1 MNILQLKNKYISDKT
16 LVRLNSDEECLEM
29 SDNIWP
35 KVIYASNS
43 WPVINEIHPIAYKN
57 NTCNMQCKKNNICDI
72 CNNAIIRYTKT
83 KNSDDLEVGILNYN
97 LSNNNIDKIVSYK
110 ILINRSWTPITNTF
124 KYPNELGQHNSIYD
138 IDMVYKDIGQL
149 IKHVYDLTNE
159 VESLKSLVTNNK

>member
-57 NTCNMQCKKNNICDI
+57 NACNMQCKKNNICDI
-72 CNNAIIRYTKT
+72 LNKVKPS
-83 KNSDDLEVGILNYN
+83 KNGD
-97 LSNNNIDKIVSYK
+97 YK
-110 ILINRSWTPITNTF
+110 
-124 KYPNELGQHNSIYD
+124 E
-138 IDMVYKDIGQL
+138 L
-149 IKHVYDLTNE
+149 IKFVDDRPGHDFRYAIDSSKIQKNLGWKPKESFKSGIKQTVDWYIKNE
-159 VESLKSLVTNNK
+159 NWWKTIQEKKYKQERLGRIL